1 MNASIKGTALI
12 TGASTGIG
20 AVYADRLAGRG
31 HPLLLVARD
40 VARLQALA
48 ERLTARHGVEVEVLP
63 ADLTDPAALRRLE
76 ERLRGDGSIEVLV
89 NNAGMSMTGALAE
102 ADLALADRMIA
113 LNLVAVTHLAA
124 AAAANFGARGR
135 GTVIN
140 LGSVVS
146 LLPERF
152 SAVYAATKAYV
163 LSLSQ
168 SMQAELGKRGVRVQA
183 VLPGM
188 TRTEIWARSGV
199 APGSLPESMIMEADE
214 MVDAALA
221 GLDQGEPVTL
231 PSLPDAADWDAF
243 LAARAALGPNLS
255 HRQAAD
261 RYRCAAPA

>member
-1 MNASIKGTALI
+1 MNASTKGVALI

-31 HPLLLVARD
+31 HPLLLTARD
-40 VARLQALA
+40 AARLQGLA
-48 ERLTARHGVEVEVLP
+48 EQLEARHSVKVEIWP
-63 ADLTDPAALRRLE
+63 ADLTDHVELQRLA
-76 ERLRGDGSIEVLV
+76 ERLRSDDSLEVLV

-102 ADLALADRMIA
+102 ADMAVADQMIA

-124 AAAANFGARGR
+124 AAAASFGARGR

-152 SAVYAATKAYV
+152 SAIYAATKAYV

-188 TRTEIWARSGV
+188 TRTEIWTRSGV
-199 APGSLPESMIMEADE
+199 PVGSLPEAMIMEADE

-231 PSLPDAADWDAF
+231 PSLPDAADWEAF
-243 LAARAALGPNLS
+243 VAARAALGPNLS
-255 HRQAAD
+255 HRHAAE
-261 RYRCAAPA
+261 RYRCAPA